1 MRTTKYTAIALV
13 MLGAAKASAQPAP
26 AKPPMPTPPVAPGA
40 DRPVAPNTPPA
51 PVLQPAPPSTP
62 PAGPQPI
69 SPAAAP
75 TLAPNAPAPA
85 AMPLAPSPPEPDA
98 RQVTLEDAIST
109 AVANNVE
116 SRTSESEIEGAEA
129 SRMGSRGELLPR
141 LRGEGAMQQWNG
153 PFEIAFGPQKLT
165 VREAFTWTASAIVIQ
180 PITGLIFSGLD
191 KAKADRLG
199 VDIAKLQ
206 RDTTKRDVAF
216 RVAEQYLRLLEAK
229 RLVEVARASVT
240 SLEAQ
245 RRQAQSLHNN
255 GVIAKNDLLRAELA
269 VSNAKQR
276 EIQARGNVILGRGRL
291 AMLMGLKPGERVD
304 AAPFASTSDPSA
316 AAATTVEVAETQ
328 SQRRLEVAAFGKKIE
343 QADARVG
350 AAKGRLLPQINATAN
365 YTHFSGSAFQ
375 QADAAY
381 VGLVGSWDVWDWG
394 ATYAQSKEAA
404 SRRDEAT
411 LAKERVEEQVRLEA
425 RQAAVDAQTAREA
438 LTVAKTALAQAEENY
453 RIVSLRYEQAQSTTF
468 DVVDAESL
476 LTQARA
482 QVENA
487 TYGWLVAQLGLQRAT
502 GEGVPRVR

>member
-1 MRTTKYTAIALV
+1 MRTISYSVVALL
-13 MLGAAKASAQPAP
+13 MLGAANASAQPES
-26 AKPPMPTPPVAPGA
+26 
-40 DRPVAPNTPPA
+40 PPA
-51 PVLQPAPPSTP
+51 SPAPPRP
-62 PAGPQPI
+62 E
-69 SPAAAP
+69 
-75 TLAPNAPAPA
+75 PAP
-85 AMPLAPSPPEPDA
+85 A
-98 RQVTLEDAIST
+98 RQVTLEDAVAA
-109 AVANNVE
+109 AVARNVE
-116 SRTSESEIEGAEA
+116 SRTSEVQIEGADA
-129 SRMGSRGELLPR
+129 ARVGSRGELLPR
-141 LRGEGAMQQWNG
+141 LRGEGALQEWNG
-153 PFEIAFGPQKLT
+153 PFEINFGPDKLT
-165 VREAFTWTASAIVIQ
+165 VREQFTWTASAIIMQ

-245 RRQAQSLHNN
+245 QKQAQSLHTN

-304 AAPFASTSDPSA
+304 AAPLAQTADPA
-316 AAATTVEVAETQ
+316 ATAPTTVEAAESQ
-328 SQRRLEVAAFGKKIE
+328 SQRRLEVAAFAKKIE

-394 ATYAQSKEAA
+394 TTYSQSKEAA
-404 SRRDEAT
+404 ARRDEAT

-487 TYGWLVAQLGLQRAT
+487 TYGWLVAQLGLQRAM
-502 GEGVPRVR
+502 GEGSPRVR